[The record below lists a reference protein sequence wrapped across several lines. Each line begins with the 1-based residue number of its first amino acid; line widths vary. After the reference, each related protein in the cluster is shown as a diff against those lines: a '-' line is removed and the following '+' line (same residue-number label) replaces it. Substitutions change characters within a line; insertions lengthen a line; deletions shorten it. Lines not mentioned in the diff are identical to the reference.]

1 MSAPIDRI
9 HSPATEEV
17 GAPLARAPLTTRK
30 PSPLTGNKNAVRLN
44 PRVRAAIAHRL
55 ANPGAT
61 WSECCT
67 AAGCPERTFYKAR
80 KSAHFAEH
88 FKQLGR
94 DKLLVDI
101 LPHAIERYEGLIRKS
116 ESEYVAA
123 DLAKDAMAQAG
134 VRVTPDGAGRPSA
147 TGGVSIRF
155 VTVDAQGG
163 AQAVQVDV
171 QPAQSHEK
179 SDG

>member
-17 GAPLARAPLTTRK
+17 GAPLARAPLPTRK
-30 PSPLTGNKNAVRLN
+30 PGAPRGNKNASRLG
-44 PRVRAAIAHRL
+44 PKVRAAIAHL
-55 ANPGAT
+55 VAHPEHTIAQA
-61 WSECCT
+61 C
-67 AAGCPERTFYKAR
+67 AAVGCGERTFYDAQHSEAFATHMRSLAR
-80 KSAHFAEH
+80 GRIRSRLVASALA
-88 FKQLGR
+88 
-94 DKLLVDI
+94 
-101 LPHAIERYEGLIRKS
+101 RYEKLIDA

-123 DLAKDAMAQAG
+123 DIAKDVLAQAG
-134 VRVTPDGAGRPSA
+134 VRERVDGAARPAA